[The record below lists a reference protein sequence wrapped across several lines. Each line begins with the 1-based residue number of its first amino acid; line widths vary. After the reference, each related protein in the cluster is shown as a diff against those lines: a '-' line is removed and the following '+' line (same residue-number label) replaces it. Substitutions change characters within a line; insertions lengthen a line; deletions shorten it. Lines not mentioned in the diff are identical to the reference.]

1 MADGDG
7 RLTIWHSVIR
17 HQGAKFSRGCPWSMR
32 DLKEAAAWSF
42 PLGPADRGGFSMT
55 GRNKWYGNQQ
65 TKPRPFGSA
74 LGDHLTKP
82 AIGGGH
88 QDIFER
94 NRDCGLR
101 SVSFQ
106 LMLRAD
112 GRHRGQNGHSCLFFG
127 KHGLVEHPDRRTSF
141 EATGRQSAV
150 SRPPCEAIGRVFEIG
165 FFASL
170 YVSLRETHA
179 SNDALEYQ
187 LRVELGLSGKVGR
200 DRRARRFG

>member
-1 MADGDG
+1 MRKTHARRTDGAPG
-7 RLTIWHSVIR
+7 RDRPIRSDSVASLRSRYPLVAFSWNLPLHSSLDPQSGNR
-17 HQGAKFSRGCPWSMR
+17 GAPARP
-32 DLKEAAAWSF
+32 AA
-42 PLGPADRGGFSMT
+42 R
-55 GRNKWYGNQQ
+55 
-65 TKPRPFGSA
+65 
-74 LGDHLTKP
+74 P

-94 NRDCGLR
+94 NRDCGLH

-141 EATGRQSAV
+141 EAGGRQSAM

-179 SNDALEYQ
+179 SNDAL
-187 LRVELGLSGKVGR
+187 
-200 DRRARRFG
+200 